1 MYANRI
7 VGRWLLLA
15 LLLLVPYL
23 GQAQT
28 DSVELKGQALKE
40 VVISA
45 KSKERKLHESGLP
58 VSIISVR
65 QLQGTASGID
75 DVLAR
80 TAGITIRQ
88 TGGVGSSSRLSVRG
102 LEGKRV
108 GVYIDEQPIG
118 ELSDMVS
125 LNDIPIDM
133 IDHIEVYKGIVPN
146 KLGGNSMGGAVN
158 IVLKEYPPFYLD
170 GSYEVGSFHTHRL
183 STEPQGL
190 PMV

>member
-1 MYANRI
+1 MTLGFFIERIRIYVQIMYTMYANRI
-7 VGRWLLLA
+7 VGRWLLLS

-28 DSVELKGQALKE
+28 DSVELKGQPLKE

-65 QLQGTASGID
+65 QLQGTASSID

-102 LEGKRV
+102 LEG
-108 GVYIDEQPIG
+108 
-118 ELSDMVS
+118 
-125 LNDIPIDM
+125 
-133 IDHIEVYKGIVPN
+133 
-146 KLGGNSMGGAVN
+146 
-158 IVLKEYPPFYLD
+158 
-170 GSYEVGSFHTHRL
+170 
-183 STEPQGL
+183 
-190 PMV
+190 